1 MGTRLFIS
9 FCSLSPSRPRSQPR
23 LTAACRPCPS
33 PRCRPESAG
42 AAPRLTLVRR
52 TGLLSPPAV
61 SLLSGKRWPSKMGLE
76 SSLLFSIWTA
86 SEKGWSSLL
95 FERLLE
101 LPSGTVWPW
110 APPMAGFSLLTH
122 PPHHL
127 PVCSDVQARHGPGL
141 LGCVSPRVYASLLVP
156 VCWQALAHSGLSEPL
171 SPCGLSC
178 EVSGPI
184 PDPHECSLPFPA

>member
-1 MGTRLFIS
+1 MGVPWWSTF
-9 FCSLSPSRPRSQPR
+9 
-23 LTAACRPCPS
+23 T
-33 PRCRPESAG
+33 AG
-42 AAPRLTLVRR
+42 ASGLIRGQR
-52 TGLLSPPAV
+52 TKIPCCQGNA
-61 SLLSGKRWPSKMGLE
+61 GLE
-76 SSLLFSIWTA
+76 KWVWKSSLLFSIWTA

-101 LPSGTVWPW
+101 LPSETVWPW
-110 APPMAGFSLLTH
+110 ASPVAGFSLLTH

-127 PVCSDVQARHGPGL
+127 PVCSNVQARHGPGL

-178 EVSGPI
+178 EVSGSI